1 MKLNSKI
8 LFQPIF
14 TKRIDNVYS
23 LGDFNA
29 LYDENFIDAAYQAIL
44 GRTADETGKTY
55 YLSRLRVGT
64 SKYTILN
71 DLLRSNEAKN
81 RDVKIVGLQVSVHI
95 EKIYSIPL
103 LGSILLAIFFLSNL
117 KRHLTNL
124 RALENHTIR
133 LAEEVH
139 KSISA
144 QIDNSSK

>member
-14 TKRIDNVYS
+14 LKNINNVYS
-23 LGDFNA
+23 IDNFNT

-44 GRTADETGKTY
+44 NRTADEIGKRY
-55 YLSRLRVGT
+55 YLSRLRAGT
-64 SKYTILN
+64 SKCTILN
-71 DLLRSNEAKN
+71 DLLRSDEAKKL
-81 RDVKIVGLQVSVHI
+81 DVKIVGLQRAIHI
-95 EKIYSIPL
+95 EKIYSIPF

-139 KSISA
+139 KSIST